1 MRRVLLTVEAWMDAA
16 VRDLGITYAQ
26 YLVLSELECGPNLHT
41 AGIAKRLGIT
51 RQSASGIVAHLERA
65 TLVDRR
71 SRDGGVR
78 VITLTSRGRR
88 RLVLA
93 RGATGEVCARAAT
106 LFTYDERVTVLRA
119 IRHIERDLWHRRIP
133 QWWD

>member
-1 MRRVLLTVEAWMDAA
+1 MDAA

-26 YLVLSELECGPNLHT
+26 YLVLCELERGPNLHA

-71 SRDGGVR
+71 SPDGGVR
-78 VITLTSRGRR
+78 VISLTRRGRR

-93 RGATGEVCARAAT
+93 RGATEEVLTRAGS
-106 LFTYDERVTVLRA
+106 LFTYDERATVLRA
-119 IRHIERDLWHRRIP
+119 IRHVERDLWHRRIP